1 MAKSEGNREVD
12 SDDKKLDDNDIEQL
26 LDAATGSDT
35 PAGSEETPSA
45 RADSGSSADDLS
57 VEDRANQLL
66 NEVDAGLEAAVAGTP
81 RSTAASRQNL
91 DDARPFEFAD
101 LSSDSDSSPEKAFS
115 IGMLDD
121 VQMSVQ
127 IELGR
132 AELLIDEVLSM
143 RKGVVVP
150 LDKLAGDPIDI
161 VVNGRLLARG
171 EVLVLN
177 DKFCVRVVE
186 IVAAD

>member
-1 MAKSEGNREVD
+1 MEVD
-12 SDDKKLDDNDIEQL
+12 SEDRKIDDIEEL
-26 LDAATGSDT
+26 LENATGPETAAGSNDVQAATSESVHSDD
-35 PAGSEETPSA
+35 EM
-45 RADSGSSADDLS
+45 S
-57 VEDRANQLL
+57 VEDRANCLL
-66 NEVDAGLEAAVAGTP
+66 NEVDAGLDAAVAGTP
-81 RSTAASRQNL
+81 RQSDGARQNL
-91 DDARPFEFAD
+91 DDAKPFEFAD
-101 LSSDSDSSPEKAFS
+101 LTVESDQSSVKAFS

-150 LDKLAGDPIDI
+150 LDRLAGDPIDI

>member
-1 MAKSEGNREVD
+1 MEVGSEKNKI
-12 SDDKKLDDNDIEQL
+12 DDDDIQDL
-26 LDAATGSDT
+26 LDKAGVPGTGTEAGKNPQATG
-35 PAGSEETPSA
+35 GK
-45 RADSGSSADDLS
+45 ADSAASEQS

-66 NEVDAGLEAAVAGTP
+66 NDVDAGLEAAISGTP
-81 RSTAASRQNL
+81 RQSKNVRSNL

-101 LSSDSDSSPEKAFS
+101 LSTDEDESDENAFS

-121 VQMSVQ
+121 VQLNVQ

-143 RKGVVVP
+143 RKGFVVP

-161 VVNGRLLARG
+161 AVNGRLLARG

-186 IVAAD
+186 IVAADS

>member
-1 MAKSEGNREVD
+1 MDSEDRKI
-12 SDDKKLDDNDIEQL
+12 DDDIEEL
-26 LDAATGSDT
+26 LENATGPET
-35 PAGSEETPSA
+35 AAGSNDGQEGTSESVRP
-45 RADSGSSADDLS
+45 DDDMS
-57 VEDRANQLL
+57 VEDRANRLL
-66 NEVDAGLEAAVAGTP
+66 NEVDAGLDAAVAGT
-81 RSTAASRQNL
+81 SRQPGGAGQNL

-101 LSSDSDSSPEKAFS
+101 LSAESDKSAEKAFS